1 MSRVAKAC
9 DNTMNGLRIFHGL
22 LCGAALAVAAE
33 ARQPVRSLD
42 DVRRLEAKVSGLT
55 RKALPATVALISDQT
70 GASGSG
76 VIVSANGLIYT
87 AAHVVEG
94 NDEMTVQFADGREG
108 KAKVLGANLSK
119 DIAMARMEGDGP
131 WPFVE
136 IGESKPLE
144 AGDWVAAMGNSK
156 GFDLERPA
164 PLRFGRVV
172 SDGPGNFL
180 TTDCTLIG
188 GDSGGPL
195 FDLEGRLVGINSS
208 IGRAWINNNHSG
220 VDGFAEDRERLQA
233 GEVWGELQMNPLL
246 NPEKAAMGV
255 ILGDQTR
262 DGGVVVVG
270 VNPGGPA
277 AQAGIRAG
285 DVLRTINGARLRGGG
300 NLTRL
305 LAKQAPGD
313 VVRVGFLR
321 NGAMSEVEVT
331 LVQMDQ
337 IPQFGR

>member
-1 MSRVAKAC
+1 
-9 DNTMNGLRIFHGL
+9 MNGLRIFRGL

-42 DVRRLEAKVSGLT
+42 DVRMLEAKVSELS
-55 RKALPATVALISDQT
+55 RKALPATVALVSDQT

-76 VIVSANGLIYT
+76 VIISPDGLIYT

-94 NDEMTVQFADGREG
+94 NDEMVVHFADGRRG

-119 DIAMARMEGDGP
+119 DIAMARMEGEGP

-156 GFDLERPA
+156 GFDPERPA

-180 TTDCTLIG
+180 TTDCVLIG

-195 FDLEGRLVGINSS
+195 FDLNGKLVGINSS
-208 IGRAWINNNHSG
+208 IGRSWINNNHSG
-220 VDGFAEDRERLQA
+220 VDGFAEDRERLLA

-262 DGGVVVVG
+262 DGGVVVVA

-285 DVLRTINGARLRGGG
+285 DILRTFNGTRLRGGG

-313 VVRVGFLR
+313 VIRVGFQR
-321 NGAMSEVEVT
+321 NGTMSEVEVT

-337 IPQFGR
+337 LPQAGR